1 VTKTLHFGDL
11 ANLLDRYEAA
21 HAERPADQRRIALRR
36 EECRSYAVEV
46 IEAARN
52 CGLLSVLRERLTQR
66 AGQP

>member
-1 VTKTLHFGDL
+1 MTKKLHLGDL

-21 HAERPADQRRIALRR
+21 HAERPADQRRIAARR

-52 CGLLSVLRERLTQR
+52 CGLLSVLRTRLAQHVTQ
-66 AGQP
+66 